1 MTKAPKKT
9 LRGQGRVAF
18 LARVEDFRKMVEAGH
33 PLLGIYES
41 NAGDLGISYSQ
52 FARYVAQYIRKES
65 PSHEP
70 RQQPH
75 QPVAQPAPATSIA
88 HPAPAPGGSAGA
100 GQQPAAKPTAGT
112 KRGGAFT
119 FDPTG
124 GNDDKLI

>member
-9 LRGQGRVAF
+9 RRGAGRVAF

-52 FARYVAQYIRKES
+52 FARYVAQYIPRS

-75 QPVAQPAPATSIA
+75 QPVAQPAPATSVA
-88 HPAPAPGGSAGA
+88 PPAPAPSGGAGA
-100 GQQPAAKPTAGT
+100 GQQPATKPAAGS

-124 GNDDKLI
+124 GNDNKLI